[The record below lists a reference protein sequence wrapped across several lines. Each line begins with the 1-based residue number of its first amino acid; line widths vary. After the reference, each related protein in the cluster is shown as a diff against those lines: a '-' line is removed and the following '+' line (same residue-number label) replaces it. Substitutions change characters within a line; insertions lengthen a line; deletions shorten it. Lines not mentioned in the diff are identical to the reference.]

1 MKDVIEVNN
10 QFYILAGSALADDR
24 THVLKD
30 ADTFGLFDHYGDI
43 HPYGLGEQGL
53 YHDGTRFLSAFDL
66 RINGRRPMFLSSAAN
81 AGNDILTINL
91 SNPDLVQDDGSQVRR
106 GALHLSRTRLV
117 IDSGCHE
124 RIRIE
129 NFGASTIPFTLTLG
143 FDADFADIFE
153 VRGMTRPL
161 RGDVLPPH
169 REGPRTLVFAYQ
181 GRDDIRRE
189 TRVTIES
196 DQTPLLSERHA
207 SLDFTLAPKA
217 TATCAVAIRC
227 CRTRGVTGTSS
238 FDAAL
243 RSNAARLRDIVR
255 GECRVASN
263 SHALNTSLARC
274 RADLHLMLSPTR
286 YGLYP
291 YAGVPWYSTPFG
303 RDGIITALQTLWFN
317 PDIAHGVLRFLAA
330 TQATAFDPANEA
342 DPGKIV
348 HEMRGGEM
356 AALGEIPFRQYYGTV
371 DATPL
376 FIVLAGAYYRRTGD
390 RDLIEALWPHI
401 DAALAWCLKS
411 GDADKDGFIEYAR
424 RDARG
429 LLHQGWKDSQDSIS
443 HADGDL
449 AEPPVALCEV
459 QAYFF
464 AALRA
469 GAALTLAL
477 GDHTRSADLSQQA
490 RRLREEFDA
499 AFWLADEATYA
510 LALDRDKRPCRVRA
524 SNVGHCLAA
533 GIVPRERAAAVA
545 TTLMSPDSFTGWGIR
560 TLDQREARYNPMSYH
575 NGSVWPHDTS
585 IVAAGLARY
594 GFKQD
599 ATQLLTGLL
608 DLSQA
613 MPLRRLPELICGFDR
628 EHGEGPT
635 AYPVA
640 CAPQAWAAGSLFL
653 ALSSCL
659 GLTIDAEYNAL
670 TFERPTLPPG
680 VPALS
685 LSGLTVGRTTVDL
698 TLERSGDHV
707 GVRVDRRDGPLDVLV
722 RK

>member
-1 MKDVIEVNN
+1 MRDVIEVNN
-10 QFYILAGSALADDR
+10 RFYILAGSALADDR

-30 ADTFGLFDHYGDI
+30 GDTFGLFDHYGDI

-66 RINGRRPMFLSSAAN
+66 RINGRRPLFLSSAAN

-91 SNPDLVQDDGSQVRR
+91 SNPDLAPDDGPPVKR

-129 NFGASTIPFTLTLG
+129 NFGASTIAFTLTFS

-153 VRGMTRPL
+153 VRGMARER
-161 RGDVLPPH
+161 RGEVLPP
-169 REGPRTLVFAYQ
+169 RVEGPRTLSFSYR
-181 GRDDIRRE
+181 GRDDALRE

-196 DQTPLLSERHA
+196 EEAPTLSERQA
-207 SLDFTLAPKA
+207 ALQFVLPPKA
-217 TATCAVAIRC
+217 VTTCAIAIRC
-227 CRTRGVTGTSS
+227 CRTRGMTGTYA

-243 RSNAARLRDIVR
+243 RSNASRLRDIVR
-255 GECRVASN
+255 GECGITST
-263 SHALNTSLARC
+263 SHALMTSLARC

-286 YGLYP
+286 HGLYP

-317 PDIAHGVLRFLAA
+317 PDIAGGVLRFLSAM
-330 TQATAFDPANEA
+330 QATTSDPVNEA

-348 HEMRGGEM
+348 HEVRGGEM

-376 FIVLAGAYYRRTGD
+376 FVVLAGAYYRRTAD
-390 RDLIEALWPHI
+390 RALIEMLWPNI
-401 DAALAWCLKS
+401 NAALAWCMDY
-411 GDADKDGFIEYAR
+411 GDADGDGFIEYAR

-429 LLHQGWKDSQDSIS
+429 LLHQGWKDSQDAVS
-443 HADGDL
+443 HADGALVD
-449 AEPPVALCEV
+449 PPVALCEV
-459 QAYFF
+459 QAYYF

-469 GAALTLAL
+469 GAALTMAL
-477 GDHTRSADLSQQA
+477 GDHTRSSELSRRA
-490 RRLREEFDA
+490 RQLRDAFDA
-499 AFWLADEATYA
+499 AFWLRDEGTYA

-533 GIVPRERAAAVA
+533 GIIPHERAPQVAA
-545 TTLMSPDSFTGWGIR
+545 TLMSPDSFTGWGIR

-599 ATQLLTGLL
+599 AMQLLTGLL

-613 MPLRRLPELICGFDR
+613 LPLRRLPELICGFDR

-635 AYPVA
+635 TYPVA

-653 ALSSCL
+653 ALSACL
-659 GLTIDAEYNAL
+659 GMRIDAEYHSL
-670 TFERPTLPPG
+670 TFERPILPPT
-680 VPALS
+680 VPRLS
-685 LSGLTVGRTTVDL
+685 LTGLRIGGTSVDV
-698 TLERSGDHV
+698 TLERDDDHV
-707 GVRVDRRDGPLDVLV
+707 GVRIDRRDGPLDVLV
-722 RK
+722 RH

>member
-30 ADTFGLFDHYGDI
+30 GDTFGLFDHYGDI

-91 SNPDLVQDDGSQVRR
+91 SNPDLVQDDGTHVAR

-143 FDADFADIFE
+143 FDGDFADIFE
-153 VRGMTRPL
+153 VRGMTRTS
-161 RGDVLPPH
+161 RGTVLPP
-169 REGPRTLVFAYQ
+169 RTEGPRTLVFGYR
-181 GRDDIRRE
+181 GRDDVLRE

-196 DQTPLLSERHA
+196 TDAPVLAERHA
-207 SLDFTLAPKA
+207 SLDFVLPPKA
-217 TATCAVAIRC
+217 VATCAVVIRC
-227 CRTRGVTGTSS
+227 CRTSRVTGSSS

-243 RSNAARLRDIVR
+243 RSNASRLRDIVR
-255 GECRVASN
+255 GECRITS
-263 SHALNTSLARC
+263 SSQALTTSLARC

-317 PDIAHGVLRFLAA
+317 PDIARGVLRFLAA
-330 TQATAFDPANEA
+330 MQATGSDPVNEA

-376 FIVLAGAYYRRTGD
+376 FVALAGAYYRRTGD
-390 RDLIEALWPHI
+390 RELIDTLWPAI
-401 DAALAWCLKS
+401 DAALTWCLQY
-411 GDADKDGFIEYAR
+411 GDLDQDGFIEYAR

-429 LLHQGWKDSQDSIS
+429 LLHQGWKDSHDSIS
-443 HADGDL
+443 HADGEL

-459 QAYFF
+459 QAYLF

-477 GDHTRSADLSQQA
+477 GDHTRSADLSQRA
-490 RRLREEFDA
+490 RRLREDFDT

-533 GIVPRERAAAVA
+533 GIIPRERAATVA
-545 TTLMSPDSFTGWGIR
+545 ATLMSPDSFTGWGIR

-599 ATQLLTGLL
+599 ALQLLSGLL

-613 MPLRRLPELICGFDR
+613 LPLRRLPELICGFDR

-635 AYPVA
+635 SYPVA

-653 ALSSCL
+653 ALSACL
-659 GLTIDAEYNAL
+659 GLRIDAEYNAV
-670 TFERPTLPPG
+670 TFERPVLPPTI
-680 VPALS
+680 PAVS
-685 LSGLTVGRTTVDL
+685 IAGLAVGRTTVDL
-698 TLERSGDHV
+698 TIERTGDHV